1 MARREA
7 VAKWNKST
15 RMRDYCLWQKQF
27 RLARGRAR
35 LLQGRARAGRMNVAG
50 NWWRQCARTVAFV
63 FLTLSFPALGRDG
76 PVPVDA
82 ELVIAVDVS
91 YSMNQ
96 EEQKLQRSGY
106 VAALNSPEFHNAL
119 KSGTNGSI
127 AVTYMEWAGLEDQ
140 EVIMPWTLIDSP
152 QAARAFAEALDNIP
166 LRRANRTSISGGI
179 DRAVQLY
186 IGNGF
191 SGTRKVID
199 VSGDGP
205 NNSGRLVTEARD
217 EAVAKGYIINGLPL
231 VDIRPF
237 TSPVDIKEL
246 DWYYADCVIG
256 GPGAFMIPIN
266 SNQKFI
272 DATRAKLVLEISMPL
287 VPRLPLIVSVAAQ
300 EPRVPCNIGETLW
313 KRWRG
318 E

>member
-1 MARREA
+1 M
-7 VAKWNKST
+7 
-15 RMRDYCLWQKQF
+15 
-27 RLARGRAR
+27 
-35 LLQGRARAGRMNVAG
+35 AG
-50 NWWRQCARTVAFV
+50 NWLQRCAGMVACMY
-63 FLTLSFPALGRDG
+63 LALAAPALGRDG
-76 PVPVDA
+76 QIPVDA
-82 ELVIAVDVS
+82 ELVISVDVS
-91 YSMNQ
+91 FSMNQ
-96 EEQKLQRSGY
+96 EEQKLQRAGY
-106 VAALNSPEFHNAL
+106 VAALTSPEFQDAL
-119 KSGTNGSI
+119 KSGANGSI
-127 AVTYMEWAGLEDQ
+127 AITYMEWAGADDQ
-140 EVIMPWTLIDSP
+140 EIIMPWTVINSLES
-152 QAARAFAEALDNIP
+152 AKAFAVTLDNVP

-179 DRAVQLY
+179 DRAVQLFP
-186 IGNGF
+186 GNGF
-191 SGTRKVID
+191 GGTRLIID

-231 VDIRPF
+231 LDIRPF
-237 TSPVDIKEL
+237 TSSVDIKEL

-287 VPRLPLIVSVAAQ
+287 MPRKLRAIPVTAQ
-300 EPRVPCNIGETLW
+300 QPRVPCNIGETLW